1 MEGLVHETCTG
12 ISLHKSL
19 HAPLDLRIIL
29 RCKRLHHDAHR
40 PDHVIA
46 YMRTAY
52 TFTCSTLEEIRVVL
66 APDKPAGI
74 LVYRVIYI
82 HIPEICHGKQTRR
95 IGVIHKVCIP
105 ETVHLE
111 SVNLAVFRMLH
122 HSIFLEGGLHLVSK
136 CTALLSQFLIL
147 VDLCKYLRSLSERCH
162 SEEIGRHKEIKCSS
176 IIGRSERRDNQ
187 SHRID
192 RIAISV
198 AALGIKLALS
208 LPHEI
213 IRPHSVLPLL
223 LFKCLEN
230 VFNSLDPHFP
240 EN

>member
-1 MEGLVHETCTG
+1 
-12 ISLHKSL
+12 
-19 HAPLDLRIIL
+19 
-29 RCKRLHHDAHR
+29 
-40 PDHVIA
+40 
-46 YMRTAY
+46 MRTAY

-66 APDKPAGI
+66 APDKSAGI
-74 LVYRVIYI
+74 LVYRVIHI
-82 HIPEICHGKQTRR
+82 HIPEICHGKQARR

-136 CTALLSQFLIL
+136 STALLSQFLIL
-147 VDLCKYLRSLSERCH
+147 VDRGEDLGGFPEGCH
-162 SEEIGRHKEIKCSS
+162 REEIRRYKEIERSG
-176 IIGRSERRDNQ
+176 IIGRPERRDNQ
-187 SHRID
+187 SYWID

-213 IRPHSVLPLL
+213 IRAYSVLSLL
-223 LFKCLEN
+223 LFQCLEN
-230 VFNSLDPHFP
+230 VFDSLDPHFP